1 MKPRVRN
8 GRGVVEREKY
18 FWRGRK
24 EGILAVVED
33 DKDVVLE
40 RREKDV
46 EAEEERRRRKAVT
59 TSPGFSFSAA
69 GLLFPYYLGVAQ
81 LLLDKGYIKVGNSWF
96 FSFFPFLLFVDDK
109 SVSEPT
115 YVTNPGTN
123 STVH

>member
-8 GRGVVEREKY
+8 GRGVVGREKY

-33 DKDVVLE
+33 DKDVVWE

-59 TSPGFSFSAA
+59 TSPGFSFAAA

-81 LLLDKGYIKVGNSWF
+81 LLLDKGYIKVGNTWF
-96 FSFFPFLLFVDDK
+96 FSFFPFLLFFF
-109 SVSEPT
+109 
-115 YVTNPGTN
+115 
-123 STVH
+123 